1 MVLNSGRPDT
11 GSGASCRINAAA
23 HSYRMYTADA
33 TKPAYDSQPG
43 PLDPFTTGLIQIVIE
58 PPEQRRLENTS
69 ICCPSRPTTTRNR
82 RSNRR

>member
-1 MVLNSGRPDT
+1 
-11 GSGASCRINAAA
+11 
-23 HSYRMYTADA
+23 MYTADA

-69 ICCPSRPTTTRNR
+69 ICCPSRPTSDTEPAIKPAMIET
-82 RSNRR
+82 SPSALL